1 MKHKERELI
10 MQNLGSGLLE
20 LWERDD
26 YILSDSTIDK
36 SVELLNAAIDSGLIF
51 EETAWVFEST
61 KHYVQSVKGITVKA
75 FNNFLAE
82 KGHVQ

>member
-26 YILSDSTIDK
+26 YILSNSTISK

-51 EETAWVFEST
+51 EETEWVLKIRSIM
-61 KHYVQSVKGITVKA
+61 YKA
-75 FNNFLAE
+75 
-82 KGHVQ
+82 